1 MLVIDVNQLF
11 ELMSNISVGGF
22 IVVVIVVIFD
32 QAFMGAKWNL
42 LLRVFHVKVPFSVPV
57 MAYLRGRIFTFIAP
71 SSLGIDAYKL
81 YCVRKYHKQSAPI
94 VSSIIVERSF
104 GMLSSIAI
112 VLLLLPISI
121 HAFEF
126 AYKEYIELI
135 SIIGFILLCLVLH
148 FIQTHADLA
157 LKIRF
162 PKFFP
167 DKVHSLLYAFV
178 SNIAKLK
185 HGRLQVWVYFLLS
198 ITEKTSYGLA
208 VYFSARAIGLSEPGL
223 LLIIAIAPIV
233 AALERL
239 LIFISGIGIR
249 EGLFVLLFA
258 PFYNDPTIP
267 LAISLVFRAAEVM
280 QVLVFWFTW
289 FIGRDPQAIEEEL
302 HLVETEYEEINRIP
316 TETNR
321 LSD

>member
-1 MLVIDVNQLF
+1 
-11 ELMSNISVGGF
+11 
-22 IVVVIVVIFD
+22 
-32 QAFMGAKWNL
+32 
-42 LLRVFHVKVPFSVPV
+42 
-57 MAYLRGRIFTFIAP
+57 
-71 SSLGIDAYKL
+71 
-81 YCVRKYHKQSAPI
+81 
-94 VSSIIVERSF
+94 
-104 GMLSSIAI
+104 MLSSIAI
-112 VLLLLPISI
+112 VLLLLPFSI

-148 FIQTHADLA
+148 IIQTHADLA
-157 LKIRF
+157 LKIHF

-185 HGRLQVWVYFLLS
+185 HGRSQVWLYFLLS

-223 LLIIAIAPIV
+223 LLIITIAPIV

-239 LIFISGIGIR
+239 PISISGIGIR

-267 LAISLVFRAAEVM
+267 LTISLVFRAAEVM
-280 QVLVFWFTW
+280 QVSVFWFTW
-289 FIGRDPQAIEEEL
+289 FIGRDHQAIEEEL
-302 HLVETEYEEINRIP
+302 RLVNTEYEEINRIP

-321 LSD
+321 SSD